1 MYVRKQLDLSYRD
14 LGAALAFCL
23 RPGWKRH
30 RLESDLEQL
39 WSDKVDTVVA
49 LSVRTAFDAWL
60 KAINLPHGSEVI
72 VSGIN
77 IPDMARI
84 LEHHGLKIVPVNLI
98 FKRSRFV
105 PTNYRR

>member
-23 RPGWKRH
+23 RPRWKRH

-39 WSDKVDTVVA
+39 WSDKNDAVVT

-60 KAINLPHGSEVI
+60 TAINLPRGCEVP
-72 VSGIN
+72 
-77 IPDMARI
+77 PDGPAERGGPEPGC
-84 LEHHGLKIVPVNLI
+84 LRP
-98 FKRSRFV
+98 
-105 PTNYRR
+105 P

>member
-23 RPGWKRH
+23 RPGWTRH

-49 LSVRTAFDAWL
+49 LSVRTALDAWL
-60 KAINLPHGSEVI
+60 KAINLPRGSEVI
-72 VSGIN
+72 
-77 IPDMARI
+77 
-84 LEHHGLKIVPVNLI
+84 
-98 FKRSRFV
+98 
-105 PTNYRR
+105 